1 MCRNTGLSTVYT
13 GSGDSIKS
21 SRIYE
26 RFIKRSLDIIFSFTL
41 LVILSPALL
50 FIAMLVKIN
59 LGSPVLF
66 KQKRPGLYGK
76 IFSMYKFRTMNDD
89 KDENGELLPNNMR
102 LTRFGRALRDSSLD
116 ELPEL
121 FNILRGD
128 MSFIGPRPLLI
139 EYLPL
144 YNEQQRRRHEVRPG
158 MSGLAQVSGRNA
170 ITWDEKFKYDIEY
183 VEKISFLLD
192 LKILVKT
199 IIRVLKRE
207 GINSSELVTM
217 EKFKGTKEL
226 PLN

>member
-66 KQKRPGLYGK
+66 KQRRPGLNER
-76 IFSMYKFRTMNDD
+76 IFIIYKFRTMTDD

-170 ITWDEKFKYDIEY
+170 ITWDEKFKCDIEY